1 MSALP
6 KNSIH
11 LEIESFGSPLSP
23 AIILVMGLGAP
34 LTRWPVELCEEL
46 VARGYRVVRFDNRD
60 CGLST
65 HFHGIPAPGL
75 GEHMKTG
82 APLVPPYTLAD
93 MAADAVRVLDILHI
107 ERAHFVGASLGGAI
121 AQHVA
126 VEHPQ
131 RILSLTSIMATS
143 GNPALPPPTPAAA
156 VSLFA
161 PLPGQQ
167 DEASI
172 VADALPRF
180 RAVASPAYPTAEDR
194 LREMI
199 GAEYRRGFDPAG
211 VKRQLVAA
219 IADGDRRP
227 LLARIAVPTVVLH
240 GADDPLVPVEHGRD
254 TAACIAGAELRV
266 VPGMGHDFP
275 VALTTVF
282 ADAICAAADRANA
295 TG

>member
-1 MSALP
+1 MTLAQI
-6 KNSIH
+6 NSIH
-11 LEIESFGSPLSP
+11 LEIETFGSPQDP

-65 HFHGIPAPGL
+65 HLHGVPVPGL

-93 MAADAVRVLDILHI
+93 MAGDAIRVLDTLDI

-121 AQHVA
+121 VQHVA
-126 VEHPQ
+126 ASHPQ
-131 RILSLTSIMATS
+131 RTLSLTSIMATS
-143 GNPALPPPTPAAA
+143 GNPALPPPTPEAAM
-156 VSLFA
+156 SLFA
-161 PLPGQQ
+161 PLPPRH

-180 RAVASPAYPTAEDR
+180 RTVGSPAYPTPEDR
-194 LREMI
+194 LVALI
-199 GAEYRRGFDPAG
+199 GAEFRRGFDPLG
-211 VKRQLVAA
+211 VKRQLAAA

-240 GADDPLVPVEHGRD
+240 GADDPLVRVEHGRD

-266 VPGMGHDFP
+266 IPGMGHDFP

-282 ADAICAAADRANA
+282 ADAICAAAER
-295 TG
+295 G